1 MPVRPTQV
9 GEKKG
14 YHGWLRSSSRE
25 DGRFFHH
32 PTRLHL
38 EETVA
43 ALEEGADAVA
53 FASGMA
59 AIAAVFELLSPGDHV
74 ICSEDLYGGTT
85 RYLNHVSAKNG
96 VAVEFVDTTVT
107 VNVKAALRPQTKA
120 IYLETPSNPM
130 MNVTDIRAC
139 AALAHEAGALL
150 IVDNTF
156 LSPIFQRPLTLGA
169 DLVVHSGSKYL
180 AGHNDTI
187 SGFVVAATKE
197 LGDAI
202 RLTGKTTGGMLA
214 PFDSW
219 LVLCGIKTLALRMER
234 VQKNALAIAKALK
247 GNPHVKQ
254 VLYAGLPEHPAY
266 ALSRSQSDGFG
277 GMISLRVDSAETAER
292 VLTHVRVITFAES
305 LGGTESLITYPLTQT
320 HSDVP
325 EEMRARLGIT
335 DTLLRLSVGIEDA
348 DDLIADLTQALGD

>member
-85 RYLNHVSAKNG
+85 RYLNNVSSKNG

-107 VNVKAALRPQTKA
+107 ENVKAALRPQTRA
-120 IYLETPSNPM
+120 LVSTWRSSAHMLYSNWLNYFVYQITPY
-130 MNVTDIRAC
+130 D
-139 AALAHEAGALL
+139 
-150 IVDNTF
+150 
-156 LSPIFQRPLTLGA
+156 
-169 DLVVHSGSKYL
+169 
-180 AGHNDTI
+180 
-187 SGFVVAATKE
+187 
-197 LGDAI
+197 
-202 RLTGKTTGGMLA
+202 
-214 PFDSW
+214 
-219 LVLCGIKTLALRMER
+219 LAL
-234 VQKNALAIAKALK
+234 I
-247 GNPHVKQ
+247 
-254 VLYAGLPEHPAY
+254 
-266 ALSRSQSDGFG
+266 
-277 GMISLRVDSAETAER
+277 
-292 VLTHVRVITFAES
+292 
-305 LGGTESLITYPLTQT
+305 GGTCPPNTPTC
-320 HSDVP
+320 P
-325 EEMRARLGIT
+325 EDEEQCPYFSADMRQC
-335 DTLLRLSVGIEDA
+335 TLEKQPKKAPGGA
-348 DDLIADLTQALGD
+348 